1 MCRGARKKVRRWRGC
16 GWRAFWLRPFQ
27 KPAKKRAESHY
38 SLSPA
43 CIFYCA
49 LRRPVGCPVVYL
61 PGWVSC
67 FYTSG
72 RLNYHE
78 WKYAHPQERDKAQY
92 FIKIASR
99 DVLLRKR
106 KEKKPKVRHYVNSN
120 ENDYQFDVV
129 LILLRSEFVICVL
142 EIQSG

>member
-1 MCRGARKKVRRWRGC
+1 M
-16 GWRAFWLRPFQ
+16 
-27 KPAKKRAESHY
+27 
-38 SLSPA
+38 
-43 CIFYCA
+43 
-49 LRRPVGCPVVYL
+49 
-61 PGWVSC
+61 
-67 FYTSG
+67 T
-72 RLNYHE
+72 
-78 WKYAHPQERDKAQY
+78 
-92 FIKIASR
+92 SR